1 MKTIIPETISSIEE
15 AEKFLTDLHNN
26 GETYHPEDDAHMID
40 WETVEVSDQEKDALN
55 NAMIDIYNLPGN
67 DGRHDSSIIFDP
79 CGFLL
84 SLREE

>member
-1 MKTIIPETISSIEE
+1 
-15 AEKFLTDLHNN
+15 
-26 GETYHPEDDAHMID
+26 MID

-55 NAMIDIYNLPGN
+55 NAMIDIYNLPEN